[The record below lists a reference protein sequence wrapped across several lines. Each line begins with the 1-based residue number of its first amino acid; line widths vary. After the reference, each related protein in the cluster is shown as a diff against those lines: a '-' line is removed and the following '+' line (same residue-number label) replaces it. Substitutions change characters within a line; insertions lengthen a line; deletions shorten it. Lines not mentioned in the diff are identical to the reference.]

1 MPLIP
6 KRFYTYL
13 ILDVLKQFAITALI
27 LVVVI
32 AFGAAIKPLS
42 SDQLISGWD
51 TVKYLMLALVPM
63 LQFAIPFSAAFAT
76 TLVLHRMS
84 QDNEIVAI
92 ALCGQS
98 YVRILSPVIAFGICL
113 TISLVVLTQLV
124 IPKFVGMMASAMTAD
139 LPRLLTQSIKQ
150 HTPFVQGDLVIWA
163 EDIYL
168 DQDNQ
173 DERMVLEHVAVAKR
187 DQRGE
192 AEMYLTASA
201 ALVDVERVDTASSM
215 YVMAKDA
222 TQWTR
227 GEGNAGILRGAKKTN
242 VNQGIELPSI
252 AHARPSSLTM
262 FELITLKDN
271 ERRFPEVNRA
281 ASNLQTALQKQAIL
295 QTMSSLLEST
305 NQIEFIS
312 QSGGR
317 TFVLHAD
324 RIAGQ
329 NFNGALN
336 VLVTNATGDQT
347 TLVPSSARAIFETND
362 DGFVTSVTLHMKKVL
377 VGAGEEG
384 ENVRSELVIPSLTV
398 EGIEFLQQDE
408 RSVNDML
415 AEATSA
421 EKGVV
426 YSASNRLKTSL
437 TNMNNQILG
446 RVNQRFALSL
456 LPLLIVLLGSVLAI
470 RNAVLPPLV
479 VYSKVF
485 GPAIVA
491 LLLVFAGGQMVRD
504 NRIIQGFLVMWSGNL
519 VVLGMVIMHWLRL
532 RKT

>member
-1 MPLIP
+1 MPLLP

-42 SDQLISGWD
+42 SDQLLSGLD
-51 TVKYLMLALVPM
+51 TVKYLFLALVPM

-84 QDNEIVAI
+84 QDNEIIAI
-92 ALCGQS
+92 SLSGQS
-98 YVRILSPVIAFGICL
+98 YARILSPIIAFGVCL
-113 TISLVVLTQLV
+113 TLTLVVLTQFI
-124 IPKFVGMMASAMTAD
+124 IPRFVGMMANAMTAD

-168 DQDNQ
+168 DEDNQ

-187 DQRGE
+187 DYRGE

-242 VNQGIELPSI
+242 LNQGIELPSI

-262 FELITLKDN
+262 FELIALKRD
-271 ERRFPEVNRA
+271 ERKFPEVNQA
-281 ASNLQTALQKQAIL
+281 ALNLQTALQKQAIL
-295 QTMSSLLEST
+295 ETMSNILETRNEIVFMSL
-305 NQIEFIS
+305 
-312 QSGGR
+312 SGGR
-317 TFVLHAD
+317 TFRLQAE
-324 RIAGQ
+324 RIVGQ
-329 NFNGALN
+329 SFKGDLN
-336 VLVTNATGDQT
+336 VLVTNATSDQT
-347 TLVPSSARAIFETND
+347 ALVPASARVIFEVND
-362 DGFVTSVTLHMKKVL
+362 EGLVKSVTIHMKKVL
-377 VGAGEEG
+377 VSAGESD
-384 ENVRSELVIPSLTV
+384 ENIRSELVIPNLIV
-398 EGIEFLQQDE
+398 DGIVFMEQEE
-408 RSVNDML
+408 RSVDDLL
-415 AEATSA
+415 ADASSA

-437 TNMNNQILG
+437 SNMHNQILG
-446 RVNQRFALSL
+446 RVNQRFALSF
-456 LPLLIVLLGSVLAI
+456 LPLLIVLLGSVMAI
-470 RNAVLPPLV
+470 RNAILSPLV
-479 VYSKVF
+479 VYTKVF

-504 NRIIQGFLVMWSGNL
+504 NRILQGFLVMWSGNL
-519 VVLGMVIMHWLRL
+519 VVLAMVVMHWLRL

>member
-6 KRFYTYL
+6 KRFYAYL

-42 SDQLISGWD
+42 SDQLLSGWD
-51 TVKYLMLALVPM
+51 TLKYLLLALVPM

-92 ALCGQS
+92 ALSGQS
-98 YVRILSPVIAFGICL
+98 YVRILTPVIAFGVCL
-113 TISLVVLTQLV
+113 TIMLVILTQLV
-124 IPKFVGMMASAMTAD
+124 IPRFVGMMASAMTAD

-192 AEMYLTASA
+192 ADMYLTASA
-201 ALVDVERVDTASSM
+201 ALVDIDRVDTASSM

-242 VNQGIELPSI
+242 LNQGIELPSI
-252 AHARPSSLTM
+252 AHARPSSLTL
-262 FELITLKDN
+262 FELIALKGN
-271 ERRFPEVNRA
+271 ERRFPEVNQA
-281 ASNLQTALQKQAIL
+281 ASSLQLALQKQAIL
-295 QTMSSLLEST
+295 ESMSNLLDLRGEIGFTSK
-305 NQIEFIS
+305 
-312 QSGGR
+312 SGGR
-317 TFVLHAD
+317 TFRLQAN
-324 RIAGQ
+324 RITGQ
-329 NFNGALN
+329 SLKGDLN
-336 VLVTNATGDQT
+336 LLVTNATGDQT
-347 TLVPSSARAIFETND
+347 ELIPSSVRAIFETKD
-362 DGFVTSVTLHMKKVL
+362 EGLVASVTLHMKKVL
-377 VGAGEEG
+377 VGAGEGG
-384 ENVRSELVIPSLTV
+384 ENIRGELVIPNLTIDEIV
-398 EGIEFLQQDE
+398 FMHQDE
-408 RSVNDML
+408 QSVNDL
-415 AEATSA
+415 LEKASED
-421 EKGVV
+421 EKGAVL
-426 YSASNRLKTSL
+426 SSSNRLKNSL
-437 TNMNNQILG
+437 NNMNNQILG

-456 LPLLIVLLGSVLAI
+456 LPLLIVLLGSVMAI
-470 RNAVLPPLV
+470 RNAMLPPLV

-485 GPAIVA
+485 GPAIIA

-504 NRIIQGFLVMWSGNL
+504 NRIIQGFLIMWSGNL
-519 VVLGMVIMHWLRL
+519 VVLAMILTHWLRL

>member
-42 SDQLISGWD
+42 SDQMLSGWD
-51 TVKYLMLALVPM
+51 TVKYLLLALVPM

-92 ALCGQS
+92 ALSGQS

-113 TISLVVLTQLV
+113 TITLVILTQLV

-201 ALVDVERVDTASSM
+201 ALVDVERLDLASSM

-227 GEGNAGILRGAKKTN
+227 GEANAGILRGAKKTN
-242 VNQGIELPSI
+242 INQGIELPSI

-262 FELITLKDN
+262 FELIALKEN
-271 ERRFPEVNRA
+271 ERRFPEVNQA
-281 ASNLQTALQKQAIL
+281 ASNLQSALQKKTIL
-295 QTMSSLLEST
+295 EAMSDMLESGEE
-305 NQIEFIS
+305 IVFSS

-317 TFVLHAD
+317 KFALHAN
-324 RIAGQ
+324 RISGQ
-329 NFNGALN
+329 SFKGDIN
-336 VLVTNATGDQT
+336 VVVTNATGDQAK
-347 TLVPSSARAIFETND
+347 LIPLSARSIFETNA
-362 DGFVTSVTLHMKKVL
+362 DGLVTSITLQMKKVL
-377 VGAGEEG
+377 VGAGEGG
-384 ENVRSELVIPSLTV
+384 ENVRSELVIPSLSID
-398 EGIEFLQQDE
+398 EISFAQQDTQ
-408 RSVNDML
+408 SVNDLL
-415 AEATSA
+415 ALTKDAD
-421 EKGVV
+421 KGTV
-426 YSASNRLKTSL
+426 YSASKRLKTSL
-437 TNMNNQILG
+437 AKMNNQILG
-446 RVNQRFALSL
+446 RVNQRFALSM
-456 LPLLIVLLGSVLAI
+456 LPLLIVLLGSLMAI
-470 RNAVLPPLV
+470 RNAMLPPLV

-519 VVLGMVIMHWLRL
+519 AVLAMVLTHWLRL

>member
-42 SDQLISGWD
+42 SDQLLSGWD
-51 TVKYLMLALVPM
+51 TVKYLLLALVPM

-92 ALCGQS
+92 ALSGQS
-98 YVRILSPVIAFGICL
+98 YVRILSPVIAFGVCL
-113 TISLVVLTQLV
+113 TVTLVILTQLV
-124 IPKFVGMMASAMTAD
+124 IPRFVGMMASAMTAD

-227 GEGNAGILRGAKKTN
+227 GEGNAGILRGAKKTKL
-242 VNQGIELPSI
+242 NQGIELPSI

-262 FELITLKDN
+262 FELFALKGN
-271 ERRFPEVNRA
+271 ERRFPEVNQA
-281 ASNLQTALQKQAIL
+281 ASSLQTALQKQSIL
-295 QTMSSLLEST
+295 ETMSELLGSGGK
-305 NQIEFIS
+305 IEFTS

-317 TFVLHAD
+317 TFQLQAD
-324 RIAGQ
+324 RITGQ
-329 NFNGALN
+329 SFKGDLN
-336 VLVTNATGDQT
+336 VLVTSATGDQT
-347 TLVPSSARAIFETND
+347 AIVPASAIAIFETND
-362 DGFVTSVTLHMKKVL
+362 AGLVTSVTLQMKKVL
-377 VGAGEEG
+377 VGAGESG
-384 ENVRSELVIPSLTV
+384 ENIRSELVIPNLLV
-398 EGIEFLQQDE
+398 NGITFKQQDE
-408 RSVNDML
+408 QNVNAL
-415 AEATSA
+415 LTEASGA
-421 EKGVV
+421 EKGSV
-426 YSASNRLKTSL
+426 YSASNRLKNSITK
-437 TNMNNQILG
+437 MNNQILG

-456 LPLLIVLLGSVLAI
+456 LPLLIVLLGSVMAI
-470 RNAVLPPLV
+470 RNASLPPLV

-519 VVLGMVIMHWLRL
+519 VVLAMVLTHWLRL